1 MMHYEN
7 EIKAWYFRDYTYPA
21 VITCVLSCGFG
32 MEMCMEAYEWRET
45 KRRIGA

>member
-7 EIKAWYFRDYTYPA
+7 EIKAWYFRDYIYPDA
-21 VITCVLSCGFG
+21 LASVLARRFG
-32 MEMCMEAYEWRET
+32 MSLCVEADEWRET